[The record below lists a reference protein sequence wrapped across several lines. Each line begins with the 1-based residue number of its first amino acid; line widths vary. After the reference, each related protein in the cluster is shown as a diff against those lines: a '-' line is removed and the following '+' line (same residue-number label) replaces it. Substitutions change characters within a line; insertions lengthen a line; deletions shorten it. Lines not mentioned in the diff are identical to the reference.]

1 MRIIIVL
8 LAAVLSYL
16 IAGAVHEMGHVV
28 VGLLSGWKFYLLV
41 VGPVGIRRNENDK
54 ISVYLEKNPA
64 LWGGVGGTFPK
75 TESPDN
81 IKVWSK
87 ILLGGPVASIIMGCA
102 FLPFGILTL
111 NALLLMLGFM
121 PIGMGIACLLPLKTG
136 ITYTDGARWRR
147 LHGEGQVKAEEIALF
162 KMAINDILKKDMSQI
177 EYTDFEPLLHAELPA
192 IKYYGYYYS
201 YMFYKSRNDEE
212 NVQKTLGLMDSI
224 KKNVPKIVIDDCTE
238 KQ

>member
-1 MRIIIVL
+1 MKMVILI
-8 LAAVLSYL
+8 LAAILSYL
-16 IAGAVHEMGHVV
+16 VAGFVHEMGHVA
-28 VGLLSGWKFYLLV
+28 VGLMSGWKFYLLV
-41 VGPVGIRRNENDK
+41 IGPLGIRRNDNDK
-54 ISVYLEKNPA
+54 ISLYLEKNPS

-75 TESPDN
+75 AESPDN

-87 ILLGGPVASIIMGCA
+87 ILLGGPIFSIIMGCV
-102 FLPFGILTL
+102 FLPFGILTF

-147 LHGEGQVKAEEIALF
+147 LRGGGQRKAEEIALF
-162 KMAINDILKKDMSQI
+162 QMAENTALNKDMSQI
-177 EYTDFEPLLHAELPA
+177 EYADFEPLLHAELPA

-212 NVQKTLGLMDSI
+212 NTRKALDLMDSI
-224 KKNVPKIVIDDCTE
+224 KKSVPKIVIDDCAE
-238 KQ
+238 M